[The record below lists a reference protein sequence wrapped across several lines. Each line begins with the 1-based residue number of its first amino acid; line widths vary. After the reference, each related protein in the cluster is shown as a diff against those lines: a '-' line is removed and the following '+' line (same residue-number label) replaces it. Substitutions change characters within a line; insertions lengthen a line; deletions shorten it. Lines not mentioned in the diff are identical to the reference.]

1 MSFHDVNFPLTLA
14 FGASGGP
21 VRSVDV
27 VELANGREARNTA
40 QSRSRRRYNALTG
53 VKSLEDAR
61 TLSDFFEARSG
72 RLHAF
77 RFRDPLDHASNH
89 PTPTATDVTLGTGDS
104 VTARFQLIKRYGDV
118 VRPITRP
125 VSDSIEVAV
134 NGVLVS
140 HTLEEG
146 GVIVIDPPTVG
157 GVVTAGFLFDVPV
170 RFDTDGLTLALDT
183 HGAISVSDVPLI
195 EIFEE
200 TGYA

>member
-1 MSFHDVNFPLTLA
+1 M
-14 FGASGGP
+14 
-21 VRSVDV
+21 
-27 VELANGREARNTA
+27 
-40 QSRSRRRYNALTG
+40 
-53 VKSLEDAR
+53 
-61 TLSDFFEARSG
+61 
-72 RLHAF
+72 
-77 RFRDPLDHASNH
+77 
-89 PTPTATDVTLGTGDS
+89 TLGTGDG

-125 VSDSIEVAV
+125 VSDTIKVAV